1 MDLKELQSIHG
12 KMHEAVKRVC
22 EFKKTGKIADAEK
35 ALAEVK
41 KLSVEVV
48 NLLTKIEVR
57 AVLV

>member
-1 MDLKELQSIHG
+1 MDMKELQSVHG
-12 KMHEAVKRVC
+12 KMHEAVKRVY

-41 KLSVEVV
+41 KLSGEAV